1 MSLAN
6 PMIDANAA
14 NGTMATHGSDK
25 NLHVEF
31 TLEPFHLEFQSRQE
45 GRQIYEDRPFITI
58 YYPGDT
64 TKVTKRF
71 AEELDFH
78 RFAPQWDAFQRQAS
92 QASTGF
98 PLKEWTHITKSQA
111 MELAAMHIHTVEQL
125 AAVPDGQLRILGA
138 NDLVARAKHYVAATS
153 DHALESR
160 LQADND
166 TLRAQI
172 EALQVQ
178 MAEITR
184 LNAEKP
190 SDKIKLKE

>member
-1 MSLAN
+1 MSLATSI
-6 PMIDANAA
+6 IDPNAS

-25 NLHVEF
+25 NLAVEF
-31 TLEPFHLEFQSRQE
+31 SYEPFHLEYKSREE

-71 AEELDFH
+71 ADDLDFQ
-78 RFAPQWDAFQRQAS
+78 RFPAQWSAFKQQES

-98 PLKEWTHITKSQA
+98 PLKEWTQITKSQA

-125 AAVPDGQLRILGA
+125 AAVPDGQLRVLGS
-138 NDLVARAKHYVAATS
+138 NDLIARAKAYVNATNE
-153 DHALESR
+153 HALESKM
-160 LQADND
+160 AAEND
-166 TLRAQI
+166 TLKNEIAALKAQV
-172 EALQVQ
+172 E
-178 MAEITR
+178 EITR
-184 LNAEKP
+184 LHSK

>member
-1 MSLAN
+1 MSLATS
-6 PMIDANAA
+6 MIDPNAS

-25 NLHVEF
+25 NLAVEF
-31 TLEPFHLEFQSRQE
+31 SYEPFHLEFQSRQE

-58 YYPGDT
+58 YYPGDS
-64 TKVTKRF
+64 TKVTRRF
-71 AEELDFH
+71 AEELDFQ

-92 QASTGF
+92 QAATGF
-98 PLKEWTHITKSQA
+98 PLKEWTQITKSQA
-111 MELAAMHIHTVEQL
+111 MELGAMHIHTVEQL
-125 AAVPDGQLRILGA
+125 ASVPDGQLRVLGA
-138 NDLVARAKHYVAATS
+138 NDLVARAKAYVSATS

-166 TLRAQI
+166 TLRAEM
-172 EALQVQ
+172 EALRNQ

-184 LNAEKP
+184 LNAEKS